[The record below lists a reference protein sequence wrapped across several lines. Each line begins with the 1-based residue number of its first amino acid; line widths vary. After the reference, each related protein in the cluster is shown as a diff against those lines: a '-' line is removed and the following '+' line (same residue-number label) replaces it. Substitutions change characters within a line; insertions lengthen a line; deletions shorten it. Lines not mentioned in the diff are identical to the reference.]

1 MIQEFSIENYLSFG
15 SKQTISFVATSDKS
29 LAEEL
34 IVEPKPGVRLLRLAL
49 LYGANASGKSNLL
62 NAIQSLWVL
71 LFFPQE
77 QEHMRVR
84 EYEPFALRK
93 GEPTRYAVAFWANG
107 RKYEYWLENDAYSI
121 LYERMTYTSDKGV
134 QSELYERKKGSP
146 ISFGS
151 TLRMKAKQK
160 DDLNKE
166 TLGNHTVLS
175 TLNKKNIDVPPV
187 MREVYEWIKSH
198 VHVLG
203 EYDDYIEIAEQSEE
217 NLKLKQMIVEL
228 LRRAD
233 FNISEFSLVTVTPPD
248 DIADEIKNDKNLSE
262 KVKERFLRPTK
273 QILFTHNTTE
283 TRFAIEFGLES
294 AGTQAYF
301 RLARL
306 LFDLKDCGCL
316 VMKDELEESLHYD
329 LLLHFLQTYI
339 ETGSRSQL
347 LFTTHNQLLLDEEWL
362 IRRDMVWFAEKER
375 ATGHTQ
381 LYRASDM
388 GIHKNVSLMNAYRI
402 GKLGAKPLLGST
414 LIATDEL

>member
-62 NAIQSLWVL
+62 HAIQSLWVL
-71 LFFPQE
+71 LFYPQK
-77 QEHMRVR
+77 QEHMKVR
-84 EYEPFALRK
+84 TYEPFALKK
-93 GEPTRYAVAFWANG
+93 GEPTRYTVVFWING
-107 RKYEYWLENDAYSI
+107 RKFEYWLENDAYSI
-121 LYERMTYTSDKGV
+121 LYEKMTYTSDKGV
-134 QSELYERKKGSP
+134 QSDLYERKKGSP

-175 TLNKKNIDVPPV
+175 TLNKINIDVPPV
-187 MREVYEWIKSH
+187 MREVYEWIKLH
-198 VHVLG
+198 VHALG
-203 EYDDYIEIAEQSEE
+203 EYNDYIEIAEQAED
-217 NLKLKQMIVEL
+217 NPKMKQLIIEL

-233 FNISEFSLVTVTPPD
+233 FNISDFSLLTVSHD
-248 DIADEIKNDKNLSE
+248 DIADEIKNDKTLNE
-262 KVKERFLRPTK
+262 KVKDYFLRRRK
-273 QILFTHNTTE
+273 QILFTHITPDSQFT
-283 TRFAIEFGLES
+283 IEYGLES
-294 AGTQAYF
+294 AGTQGYF
-301 RLARL
+301 RLARI
-306 LFDLKDCGCL
+306 LFDLKDCGCV
-316 VMKDELEESLHYD
+316 VMDDELDGSLHYD

-362 IRRDMVWFAEKER
+362 IRRDMVWLAEKER

-402 GKLGAKPLLGST
+402 GKLGAKPLLGTT